1 MAGTSTSCF
10 QRDLGNPAGMDV
22 SALFKAS
29 VKAVNLRNKELGT
42 LATESQ
48 PRRVRSKSTFCVK
61 AHAVVVQISKL
72 REFLLE
78 NRRAYL
84 NFSNYLSATPHMTD
98 AERDEIDL
106 GAQRIMSTCSQL
118 VKDLKREVAA
128 STEITQQNIE
138 HREIMLLL
146 IEDYL
151 KNVCKIYSE
160 QKAMRVKRAME
171 MRRIARLQANL
182 RSADQPSV
190 AKRSAL
196 NATEKSVDDHETR
209 NDSNESS
216 PMKIQ
221 ELNGDVNTLTYEEE
235 LSAEDI
241 QMFESENE
249 QLYNELNTMTE
260 EVKQIESKV
269 VHIAELQEIFTEK
282 VLDQDKDLDRL
293 MTTVVGSTENVKE
306 ANEQIR
312 QAIQRNAGLRVW
324 ILFFLLVISFSLLF
338 LDWYNP

>member
-1 MAGTSTSCF
+1 MHS
-10 QRDLGNPAGMDV
+10 RNMDIT
-22 SALFKAS
+22 ALFKAS
-29 VKAVNLRNKELGT
+29 VKTVNLRNKELGAHT
-42 LATESQ
+42 KNFSSAPPPKRPKT
-48 PRRVRSKSTFCVK
+48 KSAFCVK
-61 AHAVVVQISKL
+61 AQAVVAQIFKL
-72 REFLLE
+72 RGFLLE
-78 NRRAYL
+78 NRKAYL

-98 AERDEIDL
+98 AERDEIDT
-106 GAQRIMSTCSQL
+106 GAQKIMVTCSQL
-118 VKDLKREVAA
+118 IKDLKREIAA
-128 STEITQQNIE
+128 SEVSQQNIE

-151 KNVCKIYSE
+151 KSVCKIYSE
-160 QKAMRVKRAME
+160 QKAMRVKRTMD
-171 MRRIARLQANL
+171 MRRLTRLRPDPIHTDNRL
-182 RSADQPSV
+182 
-190 AKRSAL
+190 
-196 NATEKSVDDHETR
+196 ATEIRKSNLSVLNKPTDNREGR
-209 NDSNESS
+209 CDSNESS

-221 ELNGDVNTLTYEEE
+221 EINGDVNTLTYEEE
-235 LSAEDI
+235 LSPEDI
-241 QMFESENE
+241 QMFQSENE
-249 QLYNELNTMTE
+249 QLYNELNTLTE

-324 ILFFLLVISFSLLF
+324 ILFFLLVMSFTLLF

>member
-1 MAGTSTSCF
+1 
-10 QRDLGNPAGMDV
+10 MDV

-29 VKAVNLRNKELGT
+29 VKAVNLRNKDLGGP
-42 LATESQ
+42 AECK
-48 PRRVRSKSTFCVK
+48 PRRARSKGTFCAK
-61 AHAVVVQISKL
+61 AYAVVVQISKL

-84 NFSNYLSATPHMTD
+84 NFSNYLSSAAHMTD
-98 AERDEIDL
+98 EERDEIDL

-128 STEITQQNIE
+128 ATEISQQNVE

-160 QKAMRVKRAME
+160 QKAMRVKRTME
-171 MRRIARLQANL
+171 MRRIARLQ
-182 RSADQPSV
+182 SQDPKSPDQPL
-190 AKRSAL
+190 ATKSAP
-196 NATEKSVDDHETR
+196 NADDHEAR
-209 NDSNESS
+209 SGSNKSS

-221 ELNGDVNTLTYEEE
+221 EINGDVNTLAYEEE

-241 QMFESENE
+241 QMFESEND
-249 QLYNELNTMTE
+249 QLYNELNSMTE

-312 QAIQRNAGLRVW
+312 QAIQRNATVRVW
-324 ILFFLLVISFSLLF
+324 ILFFLLVMSFTLLF

>member
-1 MAGTSTSCF
+1 
-10 QRDLGNPAGMDV
+10 MDV

-29 VKAVNLRNKELGT
+29 VKAVNLRNKDLGT
-42 LATESQ
+42 TDSQ
-48 PRRVRSKSTFCVK
+48 PSRRQARDKSTFCVK
-61 AHAVVVQISKL
+61 AHAVVGQISKL

-78 NRRAYL
+78 NRKAYL
-84 NFSNYLSATPHMTD
+84 NFSNYLSTAPHMTD
-98 AERDEIDL
+98 AERNEIDL

-118 VKDLKREVAA
+118 VKDLKREVAT
-128 STEITQQNIE
+128 STEISQQNIE

-171 MRRIARLQANL
+171 LRKIARLQSDPGSIEHSS
-182 RSADQPSV
+182 SATV
-190 AKRSAL
+190 VRKSAL
-196 NATEKSVDDHETR
+196 NAVERIAEIDHEIR
-209 NDSNESS
+209 DGSSDSS
-216 PMKIQ
+216 PLKIQ

-235 LSAEDI
+235 PSAEDI

-324 ILFFLLVISFSLLF
+324 ILFFLLVMSFSLLF

>member
-1 MAGTSTSCF
+1 MEI
-10 QRDLGNPAGMDV
+10 DVVMDV

-29 VKAVNLRNKELGT
+29 VRTVDSRNKELGANPPKRT
-42 LATESQ
+42 TKSTQ
-48 PRRVRSKSTFCVK
+48 KSTFCVK
-61 AHAVVVQISKL
+61 AHAVVAQISQL

-78 NRRAYL
+78 NRKAYL
-84 NFSNYLSATPHMTD
+84 NFSSYLSTAPRMTD
-98 AERDEIDL
+98 AERDEIDV
-106 GAQRIMSTCSQL
+106 GGQRIMSTCSQL
-118 VKDLKREVAA
+118 VKDLRREIAMSA
-128 STEITQQNIE
+128 EDMSRQNVE

-151 KNVCKIYSE
+151 KNVCHVYSE
-160 QKAMRVKRAME
+160 QKAMRVKRALE
-171 MRRIARLQANL
+171 MQRIAKLQASPGSGD
-182 RSADQPSV
+182 RPEIG
-190 AKRSAL
+190 KSAL
-196 NATEKSVDDHETR
+196 NATERSADELKTKSH
-209 NDSNESS
+209 SNESS

-221 ELNGDVNTLTYEEE
+221 EINEDVTSTLTYEEE
-235 LSAEDI
+235 PSAEDI

-249 QLYNELNTMTE
+249 QLYNELNNLTE

-324 ILFFLLVISFSLLF
+324 SLFFLLVISFTLLF